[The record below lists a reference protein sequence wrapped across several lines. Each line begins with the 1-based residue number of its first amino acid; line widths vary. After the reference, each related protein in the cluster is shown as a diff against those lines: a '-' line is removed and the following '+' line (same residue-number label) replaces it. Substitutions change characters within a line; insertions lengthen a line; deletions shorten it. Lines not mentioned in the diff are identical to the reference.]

1 MPIILNGSHDYAGV
15 LRNVSNAVYMGEA
28 SKLFSNTTSASMS
41 CGAATYNGLSVNIA
55 FLFGSITHSASYV
68 APTVDRFL

>member
-1 MPIILNGSHDYAGV
+1 MPRILKGSHDYAGV
-15 LRNVSNAVYMGEA
+15 LRKVSNAVYMGEA
-28 SKLFSNTTSASMS
+28 SKLFSNTTYASVS

-55 FLFGSITHSASYV
+55 FLVCFITHSVSYV